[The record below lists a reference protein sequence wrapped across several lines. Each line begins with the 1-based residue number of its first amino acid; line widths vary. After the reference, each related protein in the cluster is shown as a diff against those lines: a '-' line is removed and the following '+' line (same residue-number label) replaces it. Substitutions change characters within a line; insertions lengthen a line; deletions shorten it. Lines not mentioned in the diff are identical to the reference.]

1 VVLDRDRVLRRG
13 DYIGG
18 SWVRSESTDGY
29 IIATNPADRSDQLG
43 RFPFAE
49 GNVDLA
55 VAAAADAHWVWPRLP
70 ANDRAA
76 SLRTLS
82 RQLQRYAEP
91 IATLVSR
98 ETGKPLWEARQ
109 EVTAASRAI
118 DLVIED
124 GLPALEPRVVQRRE
138 AWAERRPHGVV
149 GVITPYNFP
158 ILIPALHT
166 AAALLAGN
174 AVILKPSTLAPASGQ
189 AFAEA
194 VDRSRFPRGV
204 FNLVQGPGSV
214 TGARLC
220 VHPQLKA
227 LLVTGRYETAMQV
240 RAATAHRPE
249 LPMLMQSGGKGT
261 ALILDDVDL
270 ARSAREIALGSA
282 LTAGQRHDS
291 TARAIIDASVW
302 DRIVPM
308 ILDEMRKVRPAWPAD
323 DNAFMGPLASD
334 AVRQRFRAFTGAVQA
349 AGHEILMASTGN
361 GPEGRRGYWATP
373 FIAEIRWQDAHPF
386 LDEEPPGPSLLLY
399 KVDGWEDGV
408 ALHNAMASRPSTSVF
423 LAPEH
428 EAFDE
433 VLARL
438 EAGSVHIHRG
448 TLGTSIRL
456 APVAYGRSSN
466 GVAGDVD
473 LVRFLAPYRATLV
486 DTRSGG

>member
-1 VVLDRDRVLRRG
+1 MLRRG

-18 SWVRSESTDGY
+18 SWVRTERTDGY

-55 VAAAADAHWVWPRLP
+55 MSAAADAQWVWPRLP
-70 ANDRAA
+70 VHDRAVA
-76 SLRTLS
+76 LRGLS
-82 RQLQRYAEP
+82 RQIQRHAEST
-91 IATLVSR
+91 AALVSR

-109 EVTAASRAI
+109 EITAASRAI
-118 DLVIED
+118 DLVVED
-124 GLPALEPRVVQRRE
+124 GVPALEPRVVQRRE
-138 AWAERRPHGVV
+138 AWAERRPHGTV

-158 ILIPALHT
+158 ILVPALHT

-174 AVILKPSTLAPASGQ
+174 SVVLKPSTLAPASGQ

-194 VDRSRFPRGV
+194 VDRSRLPRGV

-220 VHPQLKA
+220 NHPGLRA
-227 LLVTGRYETAMQV
+227 LLFTGRYETALQL
-240 RAATAHRPE
+240 RLATAHRPE
-249 LPMLMQSGGKGT
+249 LPMLLQAGGKGT
-261 ALILDDVDL
+261 ALILDEGDL
-270 ARSAREIALGSA
+270 NRAAREVALGA
-282 LTAGQRHDS
+282 CLTAGQRHDS

-302 DRIVPM
+302 DRVVPM
-308 ILDEMRKVRPAWPAD
+308 ILDEARKVRPAWPGD

-334 AVRQRFRAFTGAVQA
+334 ALRQRFRAFCGAVET
-349 AGHEILMASTGN
+349 AGHHVMLPSTAT

-373 FIAEIRWQDAHPF
+373 FVAHVNWQDGHPF

-399 KVDGWEDGV
+399 KVDGWEDAV
-408 ALHNAMASRPSTSVF
+408 ALHNALASRPSTAVF
-423 LAPEH
+423 LAPEN

-433 VLARL
+433 VLTRL
-438 EAGSVHIHRG
+438 ESGSVHIHRG

-486 DTRSGG
+486 DTRSG